1 MTKMQA
7 IKNSFFLKELSYILI
22 PIIVASLILSIIYI
36 SLSNEYGNSNN
47 LRDSYFTSNNFSYEY
62 ISNIISNVRR
72 IEKIYSD
79 EDNNGIYN
87 KIEDNIYYTDNE
99 YTYNDITTYIKYII
113 INNETNEIFTNVQ
126 STNYLEDAK
135 TFSNNKMYWIYEN
148 EGEISTNIDI
158 LSKDRIKY
166 FLSNYE
172 DISYISKYSIYSY
185 LDTNNFDFSNY
196 IKVRIYT
203 S

>member
-7 IKNSFFLKELSYILI
+7 IKNSFFLKALSYILI

-62 ISNIISNVRR
+62 ISNIISNIRR
-72 IEKIYSD
+72 IDKSYSD

>member
-62 ISNIISNVRR
+62 ISNIISNIRR
-72 IEKIYSD
+72 IDKSYSD